1 MHGDYFIFTYYEPH
15 VKCVFSPSTSYLTSI
30 LLVSVTFSRGNL
42 PPFPLLVY
50 LCSQNNHKATF
61 EPLYSQCGYSLLC
74 LREGEAEG
82 EPTEV
87 RGAGMGHL
95 RTGSSKMLLI
105 SISISSIIYSTEP
118 RGRGGGGEKMEDQTT
133 RRREKRSL
141 EEHVLVW
148 GEMALFFF
156 LLDQYN
162 SAAISI
168 AKQLVFHS
176 IHTFHPHRKSTS
188 QLLLIEHSA
197 VHKSPKRERDRVRE
211 RGGGRRRQVRVWQ
224 KLS

>member
-1 MHGDYFIFTYYEPH
+1 VHGDYFIFTYYEPH

-118 RGRGGGGEKMEDQTT
+118 RGRGGEDGGSDDEKK
-133 RRREKRSL
+133 REEELGGACVGVGRNGSL
-141 EEHVLVW
+141 
-148 GEMALFFF
+148 FF